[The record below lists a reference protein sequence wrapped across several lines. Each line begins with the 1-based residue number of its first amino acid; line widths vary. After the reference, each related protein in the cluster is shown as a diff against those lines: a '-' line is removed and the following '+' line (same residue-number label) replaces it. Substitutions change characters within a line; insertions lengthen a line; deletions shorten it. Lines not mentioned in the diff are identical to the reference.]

1 MEKRE
6 GSGRPAALAAA
17 VVGREAVARGAR
29 VRAVAQLRR
38 GKLNLK
44 PSQSAL
50 LLRVPLLNVV
60 RVLLL
65 HVVTLAKLLSQ
76 ARLMV
81 GSLNPRQKFVHLM
94 AAETLMAAVVTRG
107 AQAASGM
114 DAVVSEMAAVA
125 SGMAAV
131 ASGMAAVATG
141 MAAVASAVASGMAAV
156 AKGRAAVVDGIAV
169 AKMKA
174 AVAEK
179 MIRGVEAE
187 KMTRTERAAVV
198 AVVVH
203 VHVLVTV
210 TVTVIAT
217 VIATVAGGV
226 ILASVAGVTVA
237 TGAAGEANQV
247 AKDRVRKER
256 TKFPCASHS

>member
-1 MEKRE
+1 MR
-6 GSGRPAALAAA
+6 A
-17 VVGREAVARGAR
+17 VV
-29 VRAVAQLRR
+29 QLRR

-50 LLRVPLLNVV
+50 PLRVPLLNVV

-94 AAETLMAAVVTRG
+94 AAETLMAAVAKRR
-107 AQAASGM
+107 AKAASGTV
-114 DAVVSEMAAVA
+114 AVVSVMAT
-125 SGMAAV
+125 V

-156 AKGRAAVVDGIAV
+156 AKGRAAVVGGIAV

-203 VHVLVTV
+203 VHVHVTVTVVV

-217 VIATVAGGV
+217 VAGGA

-247 AKDRVRKER
+247 AKERARKER